1 MSSVK
6 VAVRCRP
13 FNSREKKRSAKCIIE
28 MQDASTRITNPTTG
42 KPNTFAFDYSHWSFD
57 QKDSHFATQDIV
69 YTDLGVEMLDGAF
82 EGYNICI
89 FAYGQTGAGKSFTMM
104 GAPEPDLQGIIP
116 RLCKDL
122 FQRIAD
128 QTNELNSFSVEV
140 SYLEIYN
147 EKVRDLLNPR
157 STGNLKVREHP
168 VLGPYVEDLTKLVVS
183 SYEDIST
190 LMDEGNKARTVAST
204 AMNSTSS
211 RSHAVFSLI
220 FTQRQKVPNSDV
232 ITEKQS
238 KISLV
243 DLAGSERADSTGA
256 TGARL
261 KEGANINKSLTTLG
275 KVISALAEQSDP
287 SKKKK
292 KKKSD
297 AYIPYRDS
305 ALTWLLRENLGGNS
319 KTAMVAAVSPADI
332 NYDETLS
339 TLRYADRAKQIVC
352 KAIVNEDPN
361 AKMIRELRE
370 EVARLQQMMAVE
382 GPSATTA
389 EAQEELRAN
398 EKIMAEL
405 NETWEEK
412 KAKSEAIK
420 QDREQAL
427 RDMGIA
433 LKEDGGAVGLFS
445 PQKAPHLLNLNE
457 DPLMSELLLYYIMP
471 GATKAGQ
478 GDDTFK
484 PDIQLNGEGIE
495 ANHCLFEN
503 DDNRVFVT
511 PTSDK
516 AKVFINGEPIKGRT
530 PLPTGSRIILG
541 HHHVFR
547 FNNPEEAKKLRE
559 SRPPSKSTSSST
571 LPNTTPTS
579 SSLSEWQAAQ
589 EELRV
594 KQNQAIRQ
602 NVMDFDN
609 SMKVEEQG
617 RVAELEDK
625 LEQERLEAEK
635 RLIEQRKEFE
645 NKLAQLASDNKDQVS
660 DADFFAQ
667 MTGEAEQ
674 LTERERFCAQKAW
687 DKWVAYRGRSLQDE
701 LFASAALL
709 KEANIYAVELHKNPQ
724 FQFTMLARSPYVP
737 GESIESKLAV
747 EVRDRN
753 SNQYMATWSFGKF
766 RETLFDMKEYY
777 HSTIGQGPASVSGDP
792 FPARGPWFQVVG
804 RTFVSIRNLL
814 FNIPLEHNLNITNE
828 DGTIAGQLRVL
839 IQPGQIIKDLDKSGT
854 SAVDLSGVPG
864 FEERF
869 VDLNWR
875 QLCAEEA
882 DLDDEQLDFSLA
894 DLILDTAAPTST
906 RAART
911 KVLRHEDSLIDL
923 DESST
928 DPVGLDVSSASSAP
942 AGGDL
947 LGDLSFL
954 DPLNTTAGSVT
965 STSTARQASTSTPA
979 PARSSSTSLLDGDV
993 FTVGSGA
1000 DAAACEAFLRKKLG
1014 QEFRFVVTIL
1024 DLQKVTAA
1032 YKDVFV
1038 QFGFQYQQGGT
1049 AFSTEGLPNDGK
1061 SIGFYHAQQI
1071 CVKVTE
1077 DFIQFVKRGM
1087 LKIEVYGHYEGHVLH
1102 QDSLFASTDNIAE
1115 ETHQADASMS
1125 LLSAG
1130 TPQRGRGDSALSSGT
1145 ASLSSTMSQILATSS
1160 MLATPGR
1167 NNFNSALP
1175 EYPMHDVLA
1184 YFELCELDAEGAYSP
1199 VPVKREGRSLLEP
1212 GIFCL
1217 AQGVQRRVRVKLVH
1231 PRSANITWK
1240 RVLDMTIGAVRESRD
1255 PSAAAGGH
1263 PPVSLNFLPSE
1274 MRHVV
1279 QGEVASLSLEAGWDS
1294 SRHESLFLNRVT
1306 PAKQSVWVTLSIT
1319 IELADAAE
1327 PATFRQNLCL
1337 RLFRERQS
1345 EGMISRFMRGGL
1357 TDVNK
1362 ESNLFTL
1369 AMRPV
1374 DGKRGAAASVAATP
1388 KRYVRGE
1395 ENLGDF
1401 RPRSGSLV
1409 EEHQEQMTQHTVLG
1423 DYEAIKQDL
1432 ALLEELDRA
1441 PKLRHMDDQR
1451 RQYLLKKYTALW
1463 QAKPLVERL
1472 TQAPE
1477 ASRSE
1482 SRMELAEA
1490 AEQPD
1495 QTTMSKYFPEI
1506 KEVMLN
1512 PSVTKKGAVDIQVPG
1527 SDPTSPNSWSKR
1539 YIQLRRPY
1547 VIITQG
1553 ERDQVIREIMHVGQI
1568 KIQYSPE
1575 QAAMLGNP
1583 NVFAICTRDYA
1594 RNLRCKNRFEVGKWL
1609 EALDP
1614 LQASSILSRESMQAS
1629 SAAATPS
1636 MGRRRSGSVLF

>member
-13 FNSREKKRSAKCIIE
+13 FNSREQKRSAKCIIE
-28 MQDASTRITNPTTG
+28 MQETSTRITNPTTG
-42 KPNTFAFDYSHWSFD
+42 KPNTFAFDYSHWSFNSD
-57 QKDSHFATQDIV
+57 DSHFATQDTV
-69 YTDLGVEMLDGAF
+69 YADLGTEMLDGAF

-89 FAYGQTGAGKSFTMM
+89 FAYGQTGSGKSFTMM
-104 GAPEPDLQGIIP
+104 GAPDPELQGVIP

-122 FQRIAD
+122 FQRVGSMTD
-128 QTNELNSFSVEV
+128 ENNTFSVEV

-183 SYEDIST
+183 SYDDINT

-204 AMNSTSS
+204 NMNATSS

-220 FTQRQKVPNSDV
+220 FTQRQQVPNSDV
-232 ITEKQS
+232 VTEKQS

-243 DLAGSERADSTGA
+243 DLAGSERAESTGA

-275 KVISALAEQSDP
+275 KVISALAEASDTSAKK
-287 SKKKK
+287 SKKGKK
-292 KKKSD
+292 GKKS
-297 AYIPYRDS
+297 AEAFIPYRDS

-370 EVARLQQMMAVE
+370 EVARLQQLTSQAGSGGVA
-382 GPSATTA
+382 SV
-389 EAQEELRAN
+389 EAQEELRAS

-412 KAKSEAIK
+412 KAKSDAIK
-420 QDREQAL
+420 EEREAAL

-471 GATKAGQ
+471 GCTKAGK
-478 GDDTFK
+478 GDETFK

-495 ANHCLFEN
+495 TNHCVF
-503 DDNRVFVT
+503 DNVEDKVFIT
-511 PTSDK
+511 PTSDT
-516 AKVFINGEPIKGRT
+516 AHVFINGEQIKART
-530 PLPTGSRIILG
+530 HLKTGSRIILG

-547 FNNPEEAKKLRE
+547 FNNPEEAKALRQ
-559 SRPPSKSTSSST
+559 SRPPSRSGGA
-571 LPNTTPTS
+571 PTS
-579 SSLSEWQAAQ
+579 TSLSEWQAAQ

-594 KQNQAIRQ
+594 KQNQAIKQ
-602 NVMDFDN
+602 NMLDFDT
-609 SMKVEEQG
+609 SLGVEPQG
-617 RVAELEDK
+617 RVAELEDR

-635 RLIEQRKEFE
+635 RLHEQRKEFE
-645 NKLAQLASDNKDQVS
+645 SKLAKLATTNTGAVS
-660 DADFFAQ
+660 DEDFFAQ
-667 MTGEAEQ
+667 LTGGVNEP
-674 LTERERFCAQKAW
+674 LTERQRYCAQKAW
-687 DKWVAYRGRSLQDE
+687 DKWVTYSGRSLQDE
-701 LFASAALL
+701 LFASGALL

-724 FQFTMLARSPYVP
+724 FQFTMLGRSPFVP
-737 GESIESKLAV
+737 GDTLESTLAV

-753 SNQYMATWSFGKF
+753 NGQYMATWSFAKF
-766 RETLFDMKEYY
+766 RESLFDMKEYY
-777 HSTIGQGPASVSGDP
+777 HSTIGQGPAAVSGDP

-804 RTFVSIRNLL
+804 RSFVNLRNLL
-814 FNIPLEHNLNITNE
+814 FNMPLEHTLSVTHE
-828 DGTIAGQLRVL
+828 DGRIAGQLRVL

-854 SAVDLSGVPG
+854 SAIDLSGVPG

-869 VDLNWR
+869 IDLNWR
-875 QLCAEEA
+875 QLCDEEA
-882 DLDDEQLDFSLA
+882 DLDDEQLEFSLA
-894 DLILDTAAPTST
+894 DLVLESSAPTTSYT
-906 RAART
+906 P
-911 KVLRHEDSLIDL
+911 KVKTLRHDDSLIDL
-923 DESST
+923 NDSSST
-928 DPVGLDVSSASSAP
+928 DPSFNTSAVSGSVP
-942 AGGDL
+942 TGDL

-954 DPLNTTAGSVT
+954 DPLNTSAGS
-965 STSTARQASTSTPA
+965 SSSTATAQPAASTPA
-979 PARSSSTSLLDGDV
+979 RSSTSLLDSSVMTTGDE
-993 FTVGSGA
+993 
-1000 DAAACEAFLRKKLG
+1000 AACEAFLRKKLG
-1014 QEFRFVVTIL
+1014 QEFRFVVTVL
-1024 DLQKVTAA
+1024 DLCKVSKA

-1061 SIGFYHAQQI
+1061 QIGFYHAQQI

-1077 DFIQFVKRGM
+1077 DFIAFVKRGF
-1087 LKIEVYGHYEGHVLH
+1087 LKIEVYGHYEGHALH
-1102 QDSLFASTDNIAE
+1102 QDSLFASSENLAE
-1115 ETHQADASMS
+1115 DVEDASMS
-1125 LLSAG
+1125 LLAS
-1130 TPQRGRGDSALSSGT
+1130 TPTRGRGDSSLSSGT
-1145 ASLSSTMSQILATSS
+1145 ASLSSTMNQILATSS

-1167 NNFNSALP
+1167 NFNNALP

-1199 VPVKREGRSLLEP
+1199 VPVKRDGRSLLEP
-1212 GIFCL
+1212 GVFSL

-1231 PRSANITWK
+1231 PRSANISWK
-1240 RVLDMTIGAVRESRD
+1240 RVLDMTVGSVRESRD
-1255 PSAAAGGH
+1255 PSSGGQGH

-1279 QGEVASLSLEAGWDS
+1279 QGESASLSLEAGWDS

-1306 PAKQSVWVTLSIT
+1306 PSKQCVWVTLTIT
-1319 IELADAAE
+1319 IELADCEE

-1345 EGMISRFMRGGL
+1345 DGMLSRFMRGGL

-1374 DGKRGAAASVAATP
+1374 AKRGPTSVQATP

-1409 EEHQEQMTQHTVLG
+1409 EQHQQQMALHTNLG
-1423 DYEAIKQDL
+1423 EYEAIKQDL

-1441 PKLRHMDDQR
+1441 PRLRHMDEQR
-1451 RQYLLKKYTALW
+1451 RQHLMTKYLKLW
-1463 QAKPLVERL
+1463 QQKPLVDRL
-1472 TQAPE
+1472 SQAPE

-1482 SRMELAEA
+1482 SRMEPADDA
-1490 AEQPD
+1490 SDDSAP
-1495 QTTMSKYFPEI
+1495 KYFPEV

-1512 PSVTKKGAVDIQVPG
+1512 PGVTKKGAVEMQIPG
-1527 SDPTSPNSWSKR
+1527 TDPNNSNSWSKR
-1539 YIQLRRPY
+1539 YMQLRRPY
-1547 VIITQG
+1547 VIVTQG
-1553 ERDQVIREIMHVGQI
+1553 ERDQVIREIMHVGQL
-1568 KIQYSPE
+1568 KIQYSHE

-1583 NVFAICTRDYA
+1583 NVFAVCTRDYA
-1594 RNLRCKNRFEVGKWL
+1594 RNMRCKNRFEVEKWL

-1614 LQASSILSRESMQAS
+1614 LQASSILSRESMRAS
-1629 SAAATPS
+1629 STASTPS